1 MEKKLK
7 ILIVDGDVSEAEI
20 LESRLQT
27 DFEVAGTAF
36 DGDAA
41 DDRWSDPERDPCKD
55 SVFDG
60 CRTGLSD
67 AGEGNRNFV
76 GG

>member
-36 DGDAA
+36 DGAEQW
-41 DDRWSDPERDPCKD
+41 RKSKD
-55 SVFDG
+55 NYQM
-60 CRTGLSD
+60 LY
-67 AGEGNRNFV
+67 
-76 GG
+76 

>member
-36 DGDAA
+36 DGVRAV
-41 DDRWSDPERDPCKD
+41 ENQ
-55 SVFDG
+55 
-60 CRTGLSD
+60 RTITRCCT
-67 AGEGNRNFV
+67 N
-76 GG
+76 

>member
-27 DFEVAGTAF
+27 YFEGAGTAF
-36 DGDAA
+36 DGVRA
-41 DDRWSDPERDPCKD
+41 
-55 SVFDG
+55 V
-60 CRTGLSD
+60 
-67 AGEGNRNFV
+67 
-76 GG
+76 

>member
-36 DGDAA
+36 DGVRAVEKNYQGSWNSGTYQGVSIYK
-41 DDRWSDPERDPCKD
+41 RRDYY
-55 SVFDG
+55 
-60 CRTGLSD
+60 
-67 AGEGNRNFV
+67 GN
-76 GG
+76 

>member
-36 DGDAA
+36 DGVRANQ
-41 DDRWSDPERDPCKD
+41 
-55 SVFDG
+55 
-60 CRTGLSD
+60 RTITRCCT
-67 AGEGNRNFV
+67 N
-76 GG
+76 